1 MGCGVVYEQSV
12 EHGAAGG
19 GVDGS
24 CWDRYDLAVVHAE
37 LIDQV
42 AYAVVVGGDDADH
55 RATSWSST
63 SLDCLVV
70 VALVQ
75 LQMPPSG
82 PSGPAGQVSTWLL
95 LVLTVWS
102 SSSSWWWA

>member
-1 MGCGVVYEQSV
+1 MGCGVVYELCV
-12 EHGAAGG
+12 EHAATRA

-24 CWDRYDLAVVHAE
+24 CWDRYDLAVIHAE
-37 LIDQV
+37 LIDQD
-42 AYAVVVGGDDADH
+42 ADAVVVGGDDADH
-55 RATSWSST
+55 RATSSFST

-70 VALVQ
+70 VVVVVVVQ
-75 LQMPPSG
+75 LQMQMP

-102 SSSSWWWA
+102 SSWWWA